1 MLLTMRSVH
10 FTSPPPGLSAFY
22 NVLDVRAGCRNG
34 RSPCECDISARMNV
48 GSRGFTTGAQFDWG
62 CVETDRRPS
71 ALNMLCVQFWP
82 PESVAASIWPGSHLL
97 SSSVFINS
105 PFVAPAPR
113 RLPPL
118 LTRSA
123 RPNAADE
130 PLMYRWASSFSPI
143 KPQHFLCFHFNC
155 CFFFFTISGVIVS
168 PLAASLSLL
177 EADCYMCY
185 LVKVHD
191 DSHLP
196 FFWLLWDTIR
206 LPLPI
211 R

>member
-1 MLLTMRSVH
+1 MLLTRRSVH
-10 FTSPPPGLSAFY
+10 FTSPPPALSAFR

-48 GSRGFTTGAQFDWG
+48 GSRGFTTGAQFNCG
-62 CVETDRRPS
+62 CVETIGDLLP
-71 ALNMLCVQFWP
+71 LTHCVQVWP

-97 SSSVFINS
+97 YFSVFINS

-113 RLPPL
+113 RLPLL

-143 KPQHFLCFHFNC
+143 KPQHFLCFHLNW
-155 CFFFFTISGVIVS
+155 CFFFYHLWSDC
-168 PLAASLSLL
+168 LST
-177 EADCYMCY
+177 CC
-185 LVKVHD
+185 K
-191 DSHLP
+191 S
-196 FFWLLWDTIR
+196 
-206 LPLPI
+206 
-211 R
+211 